1 LNIEK
6 TNDIFSLFFFYF
18 YLVYD
23 DTKILIEESQRILKI
38 NQLEIKEK
46 VQNIEIENRKIQKQ
60 IDRFQSLYEKSEDTE
75 LLKLTLNK
83 ENRLN
88 LKMDSNNNILNK
100 LKLELEELNKKY
112 NHDKLELTYYNIKET
127 IINFFEN
134 MTVEERR
141 MSLIKIINECQ
152 IFNNYILIDTGKILF
167 VFNIKDDI
175 YLTEE
180 IYNEFKNDKKFKGNF
195 LNSSQLVDDE
205 DQISMGIT
213 RYSID
218 LFNNLTNEKWD
229 KKSPVSDLWDKLDDY
244 FQVRKLGDI
253 RINSFNLKNDKKMD
267 IKILMRK
274 KLWDSGIRYN
284 LSEIEKIVSFTK
296 L

>member
-46 VQNIEIENRKIQKQ
+46 VQNIEVENRKIQKQ
-60 IDRFQSLYEKSEDTE
+60 IDRFQSLYEKSEDIE

-83 ENRLN
+83 ENKLN
-88 LKMDSNNNILNK
+88 LKMDSNNTTLSK
-100 LKLELEELNKKY
+100 LKIELEEVNKKY

-134 MTVEERR
+134 MTVEEQR
-141 MSLIKIINECQ
+141 MSLIKIIKECK
-152 IFNNYILIDTGKILF
+152 IFNNYIVIDTGKILF

-175 YLTEE
+175 YLTEK
-180 IYNEFKNDKKFKGNF
+180 IYDEFKNDKKFKGNF
-195 LNSSQLVDDE
+195 LNSSQLIDDE
-205 DQISMGIT
+205 DQINMEIT

-244 FQVRKLGDI
+244 FQVRRLGDI
-253 RINSFNLKNDKKMD
+253 RINSFNLKNDKKVN
-267 IKILMRK
+267 
-274 KLWDSGIRYN
+274 IRII
-284 LSEIEKIVSFTK
+284 IEKRLEKLGIKNDLTKIDKIISFTI